1 MPRKGPHRY
10 GAYERAH
17 KDETAD
23 RMAARR
29 LFIRVHGEA
38 AARGKDI
45 DHVKSIKGGG
55 APRDIRNL
63 RARDPGKNRGDK
75 TY

>member
-17 KDETAD
+17 KDETAQ

-29 LFIRVHGEA
+29 LMEKKLGSIPAGYDV
-38 AARGKDI
+38 

-55 APRDIRNL
+55 GNHEGNL
-63 RARDPGKNRGDK
+63 RLRKSGPNRGDK
-75 TY
+75 TF